1 MTDPRDVFLNP
12 ATPAMRRYE
21 ALRARFVERCSTTE
35 AARRFGYA
43 PGTLRNLC
51 SDFLANPH
59 WSFFAP
65 EPAPPSPSPPALDK
79 AARDR
84 RILQLRDQ
92 RQLSIDHIARL
103 LDADGIPVSL
113 STVANVLRRHGR
125 PRLPRRPAHLLA
137 DLARPDTAEIADAR
151 QLDLAPR
158 RVRTSF
164 GGLFLFLPLLERIGL
179 DRLLTQHA
187 LPGSALIPAACAF
200 RSLLALKLWGIGR
213 PAQAMAE
220 VFDPG
225 LALFAGL
232 NAFPK
237 RATLTEYSCRVDH
250 RSLPELMRTWA
261 AAAHQAGLPRG
272 DSFHLD
278 FHTIPYHGD
287 DALIEKHYVAKRSRR
302 QKGILAFL
310 ARDDEARLFCYANAT
325 LRKADHS
332 DEILRFAEEWRRR
345 TGAWPGELIFDSK
358 LTTYANLARLHE
370 LGIHFITLR
379 RRGPQLLAAIAAA
392 PPSDW
397 QRITLHNVGRAYRH
411 PRVLDQQV
419 SLKGYPGSIRQLAVS
434 ELGHDKPTLLLTNQ
448 THETP
453 TRLVDRY
460 ARRMLIENAIAQAI
474 DLFHMD
480 ALSAAVP
487 LKIDVDLQLTV
498 MAATLYRLLADQIG
512 QGHQQQASRTLFRK
526 FIHASADLV
535 IDERTISVQFGRR
548 ANNPFLVKQGFAEQQ
563 CPIPWL
569 GNRALR
575 FTFGENGSQNVT
587 SKNAVGN

>member
-1 MTDPRDVFLNP
+1 MTDPRDVFLKP
-12 ATPAMRRYE
+12 ATPTMRRYE
-21 ALRARFVERCSTTE
+21 ALRARFVEHCSTTE

-65 EPAPPSPSPPALDK
+65 PPAPPSPSPPALDK

-92 RQLSIDHIARL
+92 RQLSIDHIARI

-158 RVRTSF
+158 RVRTTF

-179 DRLLTQHA
+179 DRLLTQYA
-187 LPGSALIPAACAF
+187 LPGSAMIPGACAF

-213 PAQAMAE
+213 PGQAMAE

-250 RSLPELMRTWA
+250 RTLPDLMRAWA
-261 AAAHQAGLPRG
+261 DAAHQAGLPRG

-287 DALIEKHYVAKRSRR
+287 DALLEKHYVAKRSRR

-325 LRKADHS
+325 LRKAAHN

-358 LTTYANLARLHE
+358 LTTYANLARLHA

-392 PPSDW
+392 PRSDW
-397 QRITLHNVGRAYRH
+397 RRITLHNVGRAYRH

-419 SLKGYPGSIRQLAVS
+419 SLKGYPGSIRQLAVT

-448 THETP
+448 THETR

-498 MAATLYRLLADQIG
+498 MAATLYRLLADRIG
-512 QGHQQQASRTLFRK
+512 QGHQHQASRTLFRK
-526 FIHASADLV
+526 FVHGSADLV
-535 IDERTISVQFGRR
+535 IDERTITVQFGRR